1 MTLGPVWSGI
11 RKIYHNICNVTLAGY
26 TLSLKVIGSGRV
38 KVGGVGVIAWRS
50 NLGKVHL
57 YYIDVTL
64 IDKGRKMYC
73 SL

>member
-26 TLSLKVIGSGRV
+26 TLNLKVIGSGRV
-38 KVGGVGVIAWRS
+38 KVGGMGVICMAVE
-50 NLGKVHL
+50 LGKSI

-64 IDKGRKMYC
+64 IDKGWKMYC